1 MLTTQHIGPALALA
15 IAALMAAIVA
25 LPYFRRRL
33 SAGIASFLAPA
44 LLASA
49 VLAGAALS
57 VYHNKTGESLVWLF
71 GSEAV
76 DFGLSEF
83 GVVIALAISSVFL
96 VILAARERSWG
107 RWLCAVAAFAVF
119 FIAGEELSWGQWIFH
134 WSTPEPI
141 AAVNLQQETNLH
153 NLVDPRL
160 YDRLYSAVGFGILA
174 AAIGLYFF
182 GGMMRAGPGFLPR
195 MIALSS
201 NWLRESAGGAVL
213 TLSAAVL
220 LQHELFEE
228 YSEFVVALAAVML
241 LLTLVREAP
250 RAAGEAHSN
259 V

>member
-1 MLTTQHIGPALALA
+1 MLTTQHFGPVLALA
-15 IAALMAAIVA
+15 IAALMAGIVA

-33 SAGIASFLAPA
+33 SAGIASLLAPG
-44 LLASA
+44 LIASA

-57 VYHNKTGESLVWLF
+57 IYHNKTGESLVWLF
-71 GSEAV
+71 GSETA
-76 DFGLSEF
+76 DFGVSEF
-83 GVVIALAISSVFL
+83 GVVIALAISSVVL

-160 YDRLYSAVGFGILA
+160 YDLLYSAVGFTILA

-182 GGMMRAGPGFLPR
+182 GGMMRTGQGFLSR

-201 NWLRESAGGAVL
+201 GWLRGSASGAVL

-241 LLTLVREAP
+241 LLTLVRKAP
-250 RAAGEAHSN
+250 RAGGEALSN